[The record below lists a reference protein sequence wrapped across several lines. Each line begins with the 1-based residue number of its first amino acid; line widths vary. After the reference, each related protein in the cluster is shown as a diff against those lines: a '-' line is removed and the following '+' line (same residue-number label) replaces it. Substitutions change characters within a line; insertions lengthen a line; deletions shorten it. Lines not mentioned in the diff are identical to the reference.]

1 MSLRRWPFSLE
12 RLAARRFSS
21 LLLAR
26 FSSSSDVSCCCQ
38 HTDSTGSQHIPSHML
53 QSTDRTGSLR
63 TPPYTSINRLHWLS
77 ADSLI
82 SHFSAQTTL
91 ALSVY
96 QSIKRPHWLSVYLL
110 VLFNQP
116 ATLAL
121 SVSPHALQSTGP
133 TGFQCISSY
142 ISLNMPH
149 WWQSAEYEHR
159 LHNMR
164 FFLMGRYRPVGRAPR
179 SDRDSSVKLC
189 SAEQQQKEKK
199 KKADA
204 ILTGVRFLGAAS
216 SLSLCLSLPV
226 CLSLP
231 PSVNFRYTLA
241 YRFRNSPGCAIAC
254 INIWQPY
261 HGLDTRKYC
270 THRQERKD
278 RACACGCCSRTH

>member
-110 VLFNQP
+110 MHFNQP
-116 ATLAL
+116 APLAF
-121 SVSPHALQSTGP
+121 SVSPHTFHSTCH
-133 TGFQCISSY
+133 TGGSPRNTNTGSTTCVFFSWGGTDQLVERQGATGIAP
-142 ISLNMPH
+142 LNFVVP
-149 WWQSAEYEHR
+149 
-159 LHNMR
+159 NNN
-164 FFLMGRYRPVGRAPR
+164 
-179 SDRDSSVKLC
+179 
-189 SAEQQQKEKK
+189 KK
-199 KKADA
+199 KK
-204 ILTGVRFLGAAS
+204 
-216 SLSLCLSLPV
+216 
-226 CLSLP
+226 
-231 PSVNFRYTLA
+231 
-241 YRFRNSPGCAIAC
+241 
-254 INIWQPY
+254 
-261 HGLDTRKYC
+261 RKKQTQY
-270 THRQERKD
+270 
-278 RACACGCCSRTH
+278 